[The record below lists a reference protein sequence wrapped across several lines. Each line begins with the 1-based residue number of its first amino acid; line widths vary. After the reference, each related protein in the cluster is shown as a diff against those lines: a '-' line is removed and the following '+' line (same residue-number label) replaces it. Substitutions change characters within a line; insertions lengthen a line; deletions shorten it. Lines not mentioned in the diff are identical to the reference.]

1 MSFVIIGKEIVQ
13 TIADCE
19 QVLKNLQTFVEKTED
34 QAVKQLYEH
43 LAEQQKQIIAEL
55 NERLQYI
62 EQEAPQIDLN

>member
-1 MSFVIIGKEIVQ
+1 MIIGKEIVQ

-34 QAVKQLYEH
+34 QAVKQLYVH

>member
-1 MSFVIIGKEIVQ
+1 MIIGKEIVQ